1 MDLHFAQ
8 LDSLI
13 WLWAVAGAAIL
24 FVYAAGARKRA
35 MKRLATSNLRNR
47 FSKAIGPTRRRT
59 RSLLLVSAMLA
70 IVAAL
75 LDPRIG
81 LRFHEVAQRNID
93 VIFALDAS
101 QSMLAED
108 LRPNRLERAKQYI
121 EEVVER
127 AAGDRFGLV
136 VFGGV
141 PSIKVPLTRDTRALH
156 LGLDEVTVQ
165 RGRRGGSMLGDAIR
179 VAERALES
187 GDDGLKAIVLLS
199 DGEDMDSYP
208 VEAAAAA
215 SKNGISIW
223 TVGLGNATEGARI
236 PIEVNG
242 ERLFLTHEGQEV
254 WSTMQPTILQ
264 EIADAADG
272 RFIPAG
278 TANLDLATIYEDV
291 IAPASGRRIEA
302 SRTED
307 GIPRYRWL
315 VGLALLLLAIESSLG
330 LRTPSPRQAITWTDT
345 EPSAIQEKSTSR
357 RAAA

>member
-1 MDLHFAQ
+1 VDLHFDQ
-8 LDSLI
+8 LDALN
-13 WLWAVAGAAIL
+13 WLWAVAAAALL

-35 MKRLATSNLRNR
+35 MARLATSNLRGR
-47 FSKAIGPTRRRT
+47 FAKAIGPTRRRM
-59 RSLLLVSAMLA
+59 RSVLIVGAMLA

-75 LDPRIG
+75 LDPRLG
-81 LRFHEVAQRNID
+81 LRFHQVAQRNID

-108 LRPNRLERAKQYI
+108 LRPNRLERGKQYI

-141 PSIKVPLTRDTRALH
+141 PSIKVPLTRDARALH

-179 VAERALES
+179 VAQRALES
-187 GDDGLKAIVLLS
+187 GDEGFKAIVLLS

-208 VEAAAAA
+208 SEAAAAA
-215 SKNGISIW
+215 AKNGISIW
-223 TVGLGNATEGARI
+223 TVGLGNAAEGARI
-236 PIEVNG
+236 PIEVDG

-254 WSTMQPTILQ
+254 WSKMQPSILQ
-264 EIADAADG
+264 QIADAAGG

-278 TANLDLATIYEDV
+278 TANLDLAAIYEDV

-302 SRTED
+302 SRTEE

-315 VGLALLLLAIESSLG
+315 VGLAIALLAIESSLG
-330 LRTPSPRQAITWTDT
+330 LRKPRSGQAIAWTATGTSASIQTSPRR
-345 EPSAIQEKSTSR
+345 K
-357 RAAA
+357 AA